1 MYKYALSLFMRFCG
15 LNEGG
20 WLGGNGS
27 SSGGGRYDDYNTL
40 AVMLLQEDKHKLED
54 KIRDYITFLKVYK
67 KLSSNTI
74 NLYVAAIAH
83 FYIWKRL
90 SKSKGKKRLVVEDK
104 PYTKEQ
110 IRQLLEF
117 ADLRVKCMFLLMCSA
132 GLRRSAIPNLRIGDL
147 EKIEKYSLYKISV
160 YKNELESYFTFC
172 TPECINVLDQYF
184 DYRARLGEKL
194 HSKSLVIRKEFST
207 LDAARPR
214 PLEAV
219 SIGWL
224 VNDLLDRSGIR
235 PRSEKKEIII
245 KTRELR

>member
-1 MYKYALSLFMRFCG
+1 MRFCG

-20 WLGGNGS
+20 WLGGND
-27 SSGGGRYDDYNTL
+27 GRYDDDNTL

>member
-1 MYKYALSLFMRFCG
+1 MRFCG

-27 SSGGGRYDDYNTL
+27 SSGGGRYDDDNTL

-90 SKSKGKKRLVVEDK
+90 SKFKGKKRLVVEDK

-117 ADLRVKCMFLLMCSA
+117 ADLRVKCIILLMCSA
-132 GLRRSAIPNLRIGDL
+132 GLRRSAI
-147 EKIEKYSLYKISV
+147 
-160 YKNELESYFTFC
+160 
-172 TPECINVLDQYF
+172 Q
-184 DYRARLGEKL
+184 
-194 HSKSLVIRKEFST
+194 SK
-207 LDAARPR
+207 
-214 PLEAV
+214 
-219 SIGWL
+219 
-224 VNDLLDRSGIR
+224 
-235 PRSEKKEIII
+235 
-245 KTRELR
+245 